1 MKITLSI
8 FSVLFLAACASGTNS
23 ISKKD
28 HEAEIYYESG
38 TDSLYAGKPTE
49 AMASLLAAVNLNPKF
64 AEAWNNLGL
73 AYVQKNQFEKAEQSW
88 IKAIGLS
95 KQSSDARNN
104 LGLLYLRQKK
114 FKEAEIEFKK
124 VIEDLLYT
132 KTYQTN
138 FNLGLLYEQQGKR
151 TQAEQQYHLA
161 VQGEPMYCPAWQKIG
176 LLQKERGE
184 LEIAEESLKKSLS
197 GTCFKNPEAHYELG
211 SIYLKT
217 NEISKAKS
225 KFIEIIEFFP
235 KSEWAKK
242 AEITLN
248 MIR

>member
-1 MKITLSI
+1 MKITLSV

-23 ISKKD
+23 ISKKER
-28 HEAEIYYESG
+28 EADIYFEAG
-38 TDSLYAGKPTE
+38 TEALYAGKSSE
-49 AMASLLAAVNLNPKF
+49 ALGSLLTSVSLNPKL
-64 AEAWNNLGL
+64 ADAWNNLGL
-73 AYVQKNQFEKAEQSW
+73 AYIQKNQFEKAEQSW
-88 IKAIGLS
+88 KKAIGLG

-114 FKEAEIEFKK
+114 FKEAEVEFKK

-138 FNLGLLYEQQGKR
+138 FNLGLLYEQQGKS
-151 TQAEQQYHLA
+151 TQAEQQFNLA
-161 VQGEPMYCPAWQKIG
+161 LQGDPSFCPAWQKIG
-176 LLQKERGE
+176 QIQKERDE
-184 LEIAEESLKKSLS
+184 LAKAEESLKKSIS

-217 NEISKAKS
+217 NNVSKAKS
-225 KFIEIIEFFP
+225 KFVEIIEFFP
-235 KSEWAKK
+235 KSDWAKK